1 MRCVA
6 CDAEVPTGAKFC
18 PNCGAAMRT
27 QPGGIDTGGG
37 AYVGGGVQTGGDFI
51 GRDQTIHGG
60 YTRTTQHGLSGTEV
74 AQLFESVYRRIEE
87 PAAPRKAD
95 AQEVRETVQRVEREV
110 AKGEQADTERVERWL
125 RGLADIAPDVL
136 EVAVN
141 ALVNPAAAV
150 ASAVR
155 ALARRFQ
162 VRSA

>member
-37 AYVGGGVQTGGDFI
+37 AFVGGGVQTGGDFI

-74 AQLFESVYRRIEE
+74 ANRRLWNFRELGLELLFRRT
-87 PAAPRKAD
+87 A
-95 AQEVRETVQRVEREV
+95 
-110 AKGEQADTERVERWL
+110 
-125 RGLADIAPDVL
+125 
-136 EVAVN
+136 
-141 ALVNPAAAV
+141 
-150 ASAVR
+150 
-155 ALARRFQ
+155 
-162 VRSA
+162 